1 MTRAT
6 VLGLGTMGGRVA
18 GALAEAGH
26 QVRGY
31 DPATAARDAAQA
43 AGIDVR
49 DDIAAAL
56 AGAEVVVLS
65 LPRPEHVREVAAG
78 PLPELAGAVVADL
91 STIDPGSARAAA
103 EVLTAAG
110 VSYVDAPVLGRPD
123 KIGAWT
129 LPAGGAPG
137 AVEVVRALLEGPVAK
152 AVPHVG
158 EVGAGST
165 IKVLNNL
172 MFGAINAVTAEV
184 LHASAAAGVDP
195 EVFVRTVADSGAATV
210 SNLFREIAPKM
221 VAGDYSPAFAL
232 DLLAKDNRLALE
244 LARQVGAPAP
254 VAELVDTLNTAAAE
268 LGHGAQD
275 TGVVLELYRSRSGRS
290 R

>member
-18 GALAEAGH
+18 VALAQAGH

-31 DPATAARDAAQA
+31 DPAAAARDAAQA

-56 AGAEVVVLS
+56 TGAEVVVLS
-65 LPRPEHVREVAAG
+65 LPRPEHVREAAAG
-78 PLPELAGAVVADL
+78 PLSELAGAVVADL

-129 LPAGGAPG
+129 LPAGGEPA

>member
-1 MTRAT
+1 
-6 VLGLGTMGGRVA
+6 MGGRVA
-18 GALAEAGH
+18 VALAQAGH

-31 DPATAARDAAQA
+31 DPAAAARDAAQA

-56 AGAEVVVLS
+56 TGAEVVVLS
-65 LPRPEHVREVAAG
+65 LPRPEHVREAAAG
-78 PLPELAGAVVADL
+78 PLSELAGAVVADL

-129 LPAGGAPG
+129 LPAGGEPA